1 MCWRCH
7 CSEAG
12 TGEREQTEMGRGGI
26 QQISEK
32 RAGRLL
38 LKAKPSECRIWEF
51 PSWLSGQQTRLA
63 SMKTILGLAQW
74 LKDLALLWLRCRPAA
89 AALNR
94 PLAWEP
100 PYAAGTT
107 LK

>member
-1 MCWRCH
+1 MGQNLLGKENEKRRRLMCWRCH

-38 LKAKPSECRIWEF
+38 LKAKPRMSH
-51 PSWLSGQQTRLA
+51 
-63 SMKTILGLAQW
+63 LGVPVLAQW
-74 LKDLALLWLRCRPAA
+74 SANPTSIHEDDPWPCSVA
-89 AALNR
+89 
-94 PLAWEP
+94 
-100 PYAAGTT
+100 
-107 LK
+107 